1 MISHDIPWYAILSHE
16 IHTPRP
22 GSASPSRQT
31 WAPQTS
37 QEAIVSVGK
46 PLKSTG
52 NQRMLGFLKF
62 HIYICIY
69 ICTLYIYI
77 YMYIIYICTL
87 YIYIYV
93 HYIYVYIVKHCW
105 FQNSNHISRISRLW
119 VHEMWDAQKVAGA
132 LGFVQLGVRLWSICP
147 QLKVMAGRWPESSSK
162 SGSNSFWEFLSFLS
176 FVVFFWFCLYYVCA
190 FACARTLGKASIC
203 NLLHEASMPKW
214 IINHFWLSYSTRT

>member
-1 MISHDIPWYAILSHE
+1 MISHDMPYC
-16 IHTPRP
+16 PM
-22 GSASPSRQT
+22 
-31 WAPQTS
+31 
-37 QEAIVSVGK
+37 
-46 PLKSTG
+46 KSTHLDLVLHRHLAKLG
-52 NQRMLGFLKF
+52 HLRPAKRRLCRWGSHWNQLETKECWDSWSS
-62 HIYICIY
+62 IYIYVYIY
-69 ICTLYIYI
+69 ICTLYIYVHYI

-87 YIYIYV
+87 
-93 HYIYVYIVKHCW
+93 YIYVYIVKHCW

-147 QLKVMAGRWPESSSK
+147 QPKVMAGRWPESSSK